1 MEVWALEAYGASY
14 TLQEILTVKSDDVI
28 GRVKTYEAII
38 KGENIPEPGIPES
51 FKVLLKEL
59 QSLALDVRVLK
70 DDGSEV
76 KLIESVDYGD
86 TDMRHILDDD
96 RRFGQP
102 NDTSRSSLE
111 QAGFSTKEVVDGE
124 EVDSELPD
132 MGEAYDEEA
141 EDDYGDTDDEV
152 MDSFE
157 YSDDDN
163 Q

>member
-1 MEVWALEAYGASY
+1 
-14 TLQEILTVKSDDVI
+14 
-28 GRVKTYEAII
+28 
-38 KGENIPEPGIPES
+38 
-51 FKVLLKEL
+51 
-59 QSLALDVRVLK
+59 
-70 DDGSEV
+70 
-76 KLIESVDYGD
+76 
-86 TDMRHILDDD
+86 MRHILDDD

-102 NDTSRSSLE
+102 NDTSRASLE

-152 MDSFE
+152 MDSFD

>member
-1 MEVWALEAYGASY
+1 MKRSSRVR
-14 TLQEILTVKSDDVI
+14 TL
-28 GRVKTYEAII
+28 
-38 KGENIPEPGIPES
+38 PGIPES

-96 RRFGQP
+96 RRFGQQ
-102 NDTSRSSLE
+102 NDTSRASLE

-132 MGEAYDEEA
+132 TGVVFSDDI

-152 MDSFE
+152 ADSFADFGE
-157 YSDDDN
+157 DN
-163 Q
+163 E